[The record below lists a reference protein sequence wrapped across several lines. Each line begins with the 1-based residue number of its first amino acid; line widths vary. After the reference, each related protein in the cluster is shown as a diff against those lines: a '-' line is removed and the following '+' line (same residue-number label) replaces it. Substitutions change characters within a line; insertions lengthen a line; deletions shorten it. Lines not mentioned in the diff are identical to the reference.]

1 MSERNKWFV
10 PQHLDAPRRIGFFTV
25 PEAAV
30 GFAALMLVNET
41 TSLAWGIAAGL
52 TAAFGFRAFRH
63 RLSGGPGLRPL
74 CYWYLAIGCGA
85 LPPSWKRLLRG

>member
-25 PEAAV
+25 PEAMTGV
-30 GFAALMLVNET
+30 TALMLVNEM
-41 TSLAWGIAAGL
+41 TSLAWGMAAGL
-52 TAAFGFRAFRH
+52 TAAFGLRAFRY
-63 RLSGGPGLRPL
+63 RLAEGPGLRPL
-74 CYWYLAIGCGA
+74 AYWHLAIGLKA